1 MHVIRVLLE
10 CILKTLSAGQKDGWA
25 EGGFDV
31 FSPAR
36 VSPLHHGLGGA
47 VLVTHL
53 CAACFIQTHVRK

>member
-10 CILKTLSAGQKDGWA
+10 WILKTLSAGQKDGWA

-36 VSPLHHGLGGA
+36 VSPLHHGLGGG
-47 VLVTHL
+47 V
-53 CAACFIQTHVRK
+53 F